1 MITYL
6 NQKRKRP
13 KTSIIFYIIIPA
25 NLYIFHEMKGRKIER
40 PVRHRLSHCFKQIS
54 EEYIIVYIVQMKELK
69 FQLSATYLKSQC

>member
-1 MITYL
+1 
-6 NQKRKRP
+6 
-13 KTSIIFYIIIPA
+13 
-25 NLYIFHEMKGRKIER
+25 MKGRKIER